1 LDYAKVGQDL
11 FFQRIVI
18 YSAAMVL
25 AGAYYSW
32 VIAFAFYAFVLVC
45 ELYDTYVFRK
55 IIGRQ
60 VWEQV
65 DVRRAMIGVY
75 VGTILSSAAISLFAI
90 SFAMQQSPESG
101 HFMPVFMLVSAS
113 IFAAMNNHH
122 FLHIL
127 VTRLLIYVSAIIAI
141 PVYDVWFTSAPI
153 SSEVWL
159 HLFTVLFVLGFLFE
173 LARNFLAGYSK
184 SLQSRLDLERE
195 HEQTKAAYKAK
206 TEFLST
212 VSHELR
218 TPLTSI
224 KGPLAL
230 INSGALGEV
239 PEKMRLPLEIA
250 GRNAKRLETLVED
263 LLLLQRADAGKLDL
277 NFEITDIGSLVLE
290 AVERFQSCAVAMKV
304 KIQLDAVPQE
314 FWVRCDVKRID
325 HVITNL
331 LSNAAKFSDDSNEI
345 FVSITQREGKVRVS
359 VRDEGIGIGD
369 GDYEKI
375 FDAFGQV
382 DSSDTRKF
390 QGSGLGLN
398 ISKRIIDAHEGNL
411 DYVSTLG
418 QGSTFFFELEKWH
431 CQKKLA

>member
-1 LDYAKVGQDL
+1 LDYAKVGLDL

-60 VWEQV
+60 VWEQA
-65 DVRRAMIGVY
+65 DVRRAMIEVC

-90 SFAMQQSPESG
+90 SFALQQSPESG

-127 VTRLLIYVSAIIAI
+127 VIRLLIYVLAIIAI
-141 PVYDVWFTSAPI
+141 PVYDVWSTFAPI

-173 LARNFLAGYSK
+173 LARSFLAGYSK

-224 KGPLAL
+224 KGPLAF
-230 INSGALGEV
+230 INSGALGKV

-250 GRNAKRLETLVED
+250 GRNAKRLEDLVED

-277 NFEITDIGSLVLE
+277 NFERTDLGGLVLE
-290 AVERFQSCAVAMKV
+290 AVERFQPYADAMKV
-304 KIQLDAVPQE
+304 EIQLNVVPQE
-314 FWVRCDVKRID
+314 FWVRCDKKLIAQ
-325 HVITNL
+325 VITNL
-331 LSNAAKFSDDSNEI
+331 LSNAVKFSVDSNEI
-345 FVSITQREGKVRVS
+345 FVSITEWEGKVRVS
-359 VRDEGIGIGD
+359 VRDEGIGIAD
-369 GDYEKI
+369 GAYEKI
-375 FDAFGQV
+375 FEAFGQV

-398 ISKRIIDAHEGNL
+398 ISKRIIDAHEGNIN
-411 DYVSTLG
+411 YVSALG
-418 QGSTFFFELEKWH
+418 QGSTFFLELEKWH
-431 CQKKLA
+431 CQKELA